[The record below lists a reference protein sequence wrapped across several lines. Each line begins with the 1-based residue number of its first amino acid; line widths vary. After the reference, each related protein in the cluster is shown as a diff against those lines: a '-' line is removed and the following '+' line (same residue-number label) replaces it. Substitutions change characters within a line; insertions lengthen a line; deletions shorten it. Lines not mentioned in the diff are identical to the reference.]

1 MSNLLSVV
9 NKELIY
15 EWDFIKNGE
24 LGYSFFTITRGV
36 HKRVWWLC
44 PTCESSY
51 DGTIGNRVKGH
62 ACPYCTGRRVN
73 HTNSLSIINPELA
86 SEWHPV
92 LNGDITANDVTA
104 NRANKVWWL
113 GWCGHEWKAPI
124 SNRNRYKHGC
134 PYCCNRN
141 VLKGFNDMW
150 TTNPKLAMLLVNP
163 WDGYKYTQ
171 GNSTAKLYWECP
183 NCFTISK
190 KRIADVTPLGFSCP
204 SCSDGI
210 SYPAKVIFNLLKMCN
225 IINQPEKVFDWLKD
239 RLYDFYLLDFNY
251 IIEVH
256 GEQHYRES
264 GFSSSATWT
273 LKDIQENDK
282 YKYET
287 ALKNGIDKYIIINAM
302 ISEIGYIRNSIE
314 NSYLSKML
322 NLESVDWEE
331 IDRLSRSSNVTM
343 AVELFEKG
351 FSKKEIA
358 KEIGVHHKTVHRYLR
373 RSGKV

>member
-1 MSNLLSVV
+1 
-9 NKELIY
+9 
-15 EWDFIKNGE
+15 
-24 LGYSFFTITRGV
+24 
-36 HKRVWWLC
+36 
-44 PTCESSY
+44 
-51 DGTIGNRVKGH
+51 
-62 ACPYCTGRRVN
+62 
-73 HTNSLSIINPELA
+73 
-86 SEWHPV
+86 
-92 LNGDITANDVTA
+92 
-104 NRANKVWWL
+104 
-113 GWCGHEWKAPI
+113 
-124 SNRNRYKHGC
+124 
-134 PYCCNRN
+134 
-141 VLKGFNDMW
+141 
-150 TTNPKLAMLLVNP
+150 
-163 WDGYKYTQ
+163 
-171 GNSTAKLYWECP
+171 
-183 NCFTISK
+183 
-190 KRIADVTPLGFSCP
+190 
-204 SCSDGI
+204 
-210 SYPAKVIFNLLKMCN
+210 MCN

-322 NLESVDWEE
+322 DLESVDWED

-358 KEIGVHHKTVHRYLR
+358 KEIGVHYKTVHRYLR